1 MKRERVKVK
10 EMKKKTS
17 ECMKKKEEVS
27 LGGGGMETAEGL
39 VDFKKYFLL

>member
-17 ECMKKKEEVS
+17 ECMKQS
-27 LGGGGMETAEGL
+27 LGGGEMETAEGL